1 MTFPAVANHIY
12 HACSREQ
19 SRYSLD
25 HVQMTATLAY
35 ATDGKALVRV
45 MRVEPSPGFET
56 RLIPWRE
63 FKADGVCAEPSR
75 DPANFPPC
83 DEVAGPLD
91 ADLDDDYFPH
101 TVSRRD
107 LTTWLDTFGKLTC
120 VRLRY
125 SLGSRIAAEWRN
137 GNLRGVAEIAS
148 EEGFG
153 DHSGDFEIGVDPQ
166 VLKRVLK
173 TLGRVD
179 SETLELW
186 VPRNAAAK
194 PFVLR
199 RGLWSAL
206 VMPVRLD

>member
-12 HACSREQ
+12 HVCSREKT
-19 SRYSLD
+19 RYALD
-25 HVQMTATLAY
+25 HVQLTASLAY

-45 MRVEPSPGFET
+45 MRVKPSPGFET
-56 RLIPWRE
+56 RLTHWRD
-63 FKADGVCAEPSR
+63 FKTDGVCASATREPLH
-75 DPANFPPC
+75 FPPC

-107 LTTWLDTFGKLTC
+107 MAAWLDAFGKLTC

-137 GNLRGVAEIAS
+137 GNLRGVAEITS
-148 EEGFG
+148 EEGSG
-153 DHSGDFEIGVDPQ
+153 DPSGDFEIGVDPQ

-179 SETLELW
+179 SENLELW
-186 VPRNAAAK
+186 VPRNATAK

-206 VMPVRLD
+206 VMPVLLD

>member
-19 SRYSLD
+19 SRYALD
-25 HVQMTATLAY
+25 HVQMTATKVY

-56 RLIPWRE
+56 RLIPWRD
-63 FKADGVCAEPSR
+63 FKADGVCAKPSGNA
-75 DPANFPPC
+75 ANFPPC
-83 DEVAGPLD
+83 DEVTGPLD

-107 LTTWLDTFGKLTC
+107 LTAWLDTFGKLTC

-137 GNLRGVAEIAS
+137 DNLRGVAEIAS

-153 DHSGDFEIGVDPQ
+153 DPSGDFSIGVDPQ

-179 SETLELW
+179 SENLELW
-186 VPRNAAAK
+186 VPRTDTAK

-206 VMPVRLD
+206 VMPVKLD